1 MGITISN
8 CCSKPGFGRFNV
20 FHSQENK
27 SIEIPLKAP
36 SSIDTA
42 NIVIG
47 AQKKK
52 LTLSSFEIL
61 KSIGNGA
68 FAKVFLVRLKG
79 GNKLYA
85 LKLIPKKTIRND
97 YALNSILKEREI
109 LLKSNHPFILKLRY
123 SFQDPAYFCYVMDYM
138 KGGPISKYI
147 EAEGKNGLPQPIVQ
161 WYAAQVLLALQCLHE
176 TMNVVYRDLKPD
188 NILVDEHGNIKLADF
203 GISQGE
209 LNSRCRAVQ
218 HILWDS
224 PLPCP
229 RNPQQPALPENGGL
243 LELRLLR
250 VRIVDWGKPICLCS
264 QPQRALRQDQSH

>member
-1 MGITISN
+1 MGINISN
-8 CCSKPGFGRFNV
+8 CCSRPGLCRLNV
-20 FHSQENK
+20 FQSGETK
-27 SIEIPLKAP
+27 TIEIPVNAP

-47 AQKKK
+47 SQKKK
-52 LTLSSFEIL
+52 LALSSFEIL

-97 YALNSILKEREI
+97 YALGSILKEREI

-147 EAEGKNGLPQPIVQ
+147 EGEGKNGMAESVVQ

-188 NILVDEHGNIKLADF
+188 NVLVDEHGNIKLADF
-203 GISQGE
+203 GISQG
-209 LNSRCRAVQ
+209 LVISRRRTVQ
-218 HILWDS
+218 HLLRHP
-224 PLPCP
+224 PLPRP
-229 RNPQQPALPENGGL
+229 RNPEQPALSENGRL
-243 LELRLLR
+243 LELRLFR
-250 VRIVDWGKPICLCS
+250 V
-264 QPQRALRQDQSH
+264 